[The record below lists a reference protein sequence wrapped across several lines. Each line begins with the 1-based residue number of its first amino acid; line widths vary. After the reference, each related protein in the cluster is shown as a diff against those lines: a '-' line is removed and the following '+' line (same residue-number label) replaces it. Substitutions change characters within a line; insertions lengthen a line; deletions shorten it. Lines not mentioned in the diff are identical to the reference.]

1 MASFTD
7 QISTFNPYIQ
17 QLPTEAMVQVGMQKQ
32 AQYNQGV
39 QKVQSYIDNVAGMDV
54 LRPQDKEYMQSKLNE
69 LGNNLKS
76 VAAGDFSN
84 QQLVNSVGGMATNIV
99 KDPII
104 KAATYSASLDKK
116 NLAQMEAD
124 RKEGKLASQDEWLY
138 NKQRNAYLSNDK
150 LTDEKGNPIMLNSQY
165 DKTVDADKIIADN
178 LNKSKDFL

>member
-39 QKVQSYIDNVAGMDV
+39 QKVQGYIDNIAGMDV
-54 LRPQDKEYMQSKLNE
+54 LRGTDKEYVQSKMNE
-69 LGNNLKS
+69 LGNNLKA

-99 KDPII
+99 KDPRVQ
-104 KAATYSASLDKK
+104 AAVSSTQRAKSELATAN
-116 NLAQMEAD
+116 NLY
-124 RKEGKLASQDEWLY
+124 KE
-138 NKQRNAYLSNDK
+138 
-150 LTDEKGNPIMLNSQY
+150 
-165 DKTVDADKIIADN
+165 
-178 LNKSKDFL
+178 